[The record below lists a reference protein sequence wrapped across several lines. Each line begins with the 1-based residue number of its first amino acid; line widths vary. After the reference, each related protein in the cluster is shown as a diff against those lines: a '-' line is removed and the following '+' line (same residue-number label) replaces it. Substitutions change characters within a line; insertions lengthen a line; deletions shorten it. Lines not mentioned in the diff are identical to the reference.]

1 MTVTV
6 PDEIAEAA
14 QELSKHTGVEPEQL
28 PIKALRIHFPPVPPE
43 LQAEFEAW
51 DRASEEDA
59 LRLVIAPAKRIS

>member
-28 PIKALRIHFPPVPPE
+28 LIKALRIHFPPVPPE

-51 DRASEEDA
+51 DRASEEDEF
-59 LRLVIAPAKRIS
+59 RLVIAPAKRIS

>member
-14 QELSKHTGVEPEQL
+14 LELAKHTGVDPEQL
-28 PIKALRIHFPPVPPE
+28 IIKALRAYFPPVPPE
-43 LQAEFEAW
+43 LHAEFEAW

-59 LRLVIAPAKRIS
+59 ARIERELEL

>member
-28 PIKALRIHFPPVPPE
+28 LIQALRIHFPPVPPE

-51 DRASEEDA
+51 DRASEEDEF
-59 LRLVIAPAKRIS
+59 RLEQKLGL